1 MIVEEEYQYATW
13 ITQVMGFC
21 TRDVVGKMGGPV
33 LGDEGVVAPRELP
46 ERRIPQACV
55 DVLATVWH

>member
-1 MIVEEEYQYATW
+1 MRLGLPKSWGSVQEMLLERW
-13 ITQVMGFC
+13 
-21 TRDVVGKMGGPV
+21 GGPV

-46 ERRIPQACV
+46 ERRIPQACL

>member
-1 MIVEEEYQYATW
+1 
-13 ITQVMGFC
+13 MGFC

-46 ERRIPQACV
+46 ERRIPQACL
-55 DVLATVWH
+55 DVVLLSGIDLRSKLMHR

>member
-1 MIVEEEYQYATW
+1 
-13 ITQVMGFC
+13 MGFC

-46 ERRIPQACV
+46 ERRIPQACLN
-55 DVLATVWH
+55 VLLSGDSS